1 MNSALIIFCDYIFQ
15 FFIINF
21 STVSFILFVNFFVL
35 LLMFSISFFIGSSVV
50 RNFFQFLVS
59 TVFNLLTSLLFSQ
72 AETFNNIKFINVILC
87 LFFTIF
93 ISNLV
98 GLFPFSLAPTAQLVV
113 PLFLALF
120 VFFFLIDLTLY
131 RDNFLS
137 CTITN
142 KGGSKT
148 PFLIKVLFPETVV
161 RISQPLSLSIR
172 LFSNM
177 LAGHF
182 LLTVIVATNRL
193 LVLIDFY
200 SLLVFGLVDLCLVL
214 VIFLFELVVAFL
226 QSYIFVILTITYLA
240 VGVTKANY

>member
-59 TVFNLLTSLLFSQ
+59 TVFNLLTSLLFTQ
-72 AETFNNIKFINVILC
+72 AETFNNIKFVNVILC

-120 VFFFLIDLTLY
+120 VFFFLVDLTLY

-161 RISQPLSLSIR
+161 RISQPLSLSMR
-172 LFSNM
+172 LFSNI

>member
-1 MNSALIIFCDYIFQ
+1 MNSALMIFCDYIFQ

-35 LLMFSISFFIGSSVV
+35 LLMFSISFFMGSSVV

-59 TVFNLLTSLLFSQ
+59 TVFNILTSLLFSQ
-72 AETFNNIKFINVILC
+72 AETFNNIKFVNVILC

-120 VFFFLIDLTLY
+120 VFFFLVDLTLY

-161 RISQPLSLSIR
+161 RISQPLSLSMR

-193 LVLIDFY
+193 LALMDFY

-226 QSYIFVILTITYLA
+226 QSYIFVMLTITYLA

>member
-1 MNSALIIFCDYIFQ
+1 MG
-15 FFIINF
+15 
-21 STVSFILFVNFFVL
+21 ST
-35 LLMFSISFFIGSSVV
+35 VV
-50 RNFFQFLVS
+50 RNFFQFIIHSAFGILS
-59 TVFNLLTSLLFSQ
+59 SILYSQ
-72 AETFNNIKFINVILC
+72 AETFNNLKFVNVVVC

-93 ISNLV
+93 ISNLT
-98 GLFPFSLAPTAQLVV
+98 GLFPFSMAPTAQLVV

-120 VFFFLIDLTLY
+120 VFLFLIDLTLY

-161 RISQPLSLSIR
+161 RISQPLSLAIR
-172 LFSNM
+172 LFSNI

-193 LVLIDFY
+193 LSLIDFY
-200 SLLVFGLVDLCLVL
+200 SLLIFGVVDFCLVL
-214 VIFLFELVVAFL
+214 AIFLFELGVAFL
-226 QSYIFVILTITYLA
+226 QSYIFVMLSITYLS